1 MGFESLH
8 TEDSLGKSPEL
19 SGVIGTQRKQVF
31 GLKSS
36 GGGALGRGAQ
46 IRRPEGSRGRG
57 SAATG
62 LLEVRVPFPHP
73 LELQY
78 ACSGRAGLSSLLSV
92 LGLLG
97 IVVRTRQQK
106 LYLAALGPQF
116 PEGPEDTLKCSWF
129 WSSEPGKGGA

>member
-31 GLKSS
+31 RLKSG

-62 LLEVRVPFPHP
+62 LLEVRVPFPH
-73 LELQY
+73 
-78 ACSGRAGLSSLLSV
+78 R
-92 LGLLG
+92 
-97 IVVRTRQQK
+97 
-106 LYLAALGPQF
+106 
-116 PEGPEDTLKCSWF
+116 
-129 WSSEPGKGGA
+129 WSSSTHAQGGRVCPASWVCWAFWGL